1 MLRLAKFQLRGDRM
15 MRFHNSMYLK
25 TIFMSNKRFILCKKS
40 LLSNRQYSNK
50 KKSEQ
55 PLVSDQSSLYD
66 QTKEKR
72 KKLE

>member
-15 MRFHNSMYLK
+15 MRCHNSMYLK
-25 TIFMSNKRFILCKKS
+25 TISMSNKRSILCKKN
-40 LLSNRQYSNK
+40 LLSNQLYSNK

-72 KKLE
+72 KRLE